1 MSKNRLFTRIIMLLI
16 KFLSFPR
23 IAIKFAH
30 FEIPSIMK
38 ILRKFLLFLLSPI
51 GIRRKGDLVIL
62 FYFRRHLCFA
72 VKMLRASRSQ
82 ISQDVFVSCQLQLW
96 KKENKKGFFVEFG
109 ATDGI
114 YLSNTYILEKKFYWD
129 GLLIEPA
136 RIWRE
141 ALTNNRDS
149 KIDFRCVYDKT
160 GEHIAFNE
168 NKNAVYSTID
178 QFSELDIHKL
188 KRNHGLNYM
197 VDTVT
202 LNDVLVEHRAP
213 SVIDY
218 LSIDTEGSEFRILQS
233 VNFNNWSFKV
243 ITVEHNYM
251 PQRNL
256 IYNLLTQNGYKRVL
270 EHISLMDDWY
280 IKC

>member
-1 MSKNRLFTRIIMLLI
+1 
-16 KFLSFPR
+16 
-23 IAIKFAH
+23 
-30 FEIPSIMK
+30 MK
-38 ILRKFLLFLLSPI
+38 ILRKFLLFLLSLL
-51 GIRRKGDLVIL
+51 GVRRKGDLVIL
-62 FYFRRHLCFA
+62 FYFRRHLCFV

-96 KKENKKGFFVEFG
+96 KKEDKKRFFVEFG

-114 YLSNTYILEKKFYWD
+114 YLSNTYVLEKEFYWD

-141 ALTNNRDS
+141 ALTNNRNS

-160 GEHIAFNE
+160 GEQIEFNE
-168 NKNAVYSTID
+168 SKDAVYSTIH
-178 QFSELDIHKL
+178 QFSELDVHKL
-188 KRNHGLNYM
+188 KRNHGLNYT

-202 LNDVLVEHRAP
+202 LNDVLVEHGAP
-213 SVIDY
+213 LVIDY
-218 LSIDTEGSEFRILQS
+218 LSIDTEGSEFEILQS
-233 VNFNNWSFKV
+233 VDFNHWSFKI

-251 PQRNL
+251 PQQSL
-256 IYNLLTQNGYKRVL
+256 IYKLLTQNGYKRVF
-270 EHISLMDDWY
+270 ENISLMDDWY